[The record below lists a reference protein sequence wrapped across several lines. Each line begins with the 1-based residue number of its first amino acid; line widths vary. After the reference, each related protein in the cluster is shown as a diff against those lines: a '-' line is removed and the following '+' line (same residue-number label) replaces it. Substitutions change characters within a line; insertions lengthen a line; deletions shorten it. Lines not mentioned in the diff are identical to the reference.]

1 MVVGETLNI
10 ASSAASPGAAAPARF
25 DVALTARLRVA
36 RTTSVMTTSATVSVP
51 LVLSAASVSLKP
63 AVAGPLL
70 ISGASLVPV
79 TVIVSVLL
87 DVPPL
92 LSRLV

>member
-10 ASSAASPGAAAPARF
+10 ASSAASPGAAASARF
-25 DVALTARLRVA
+25 DVPLTARLRLA
-36 RTTSVMTTSATVSVP
+36 LTTSVVSTSATVSVP

-63 AVAGPLL
+63 AVSGPLL

-87 DVPPL
+87 DVPSL